1 MVRAGLRGR
10 EETMLGALEVPLLEQ
25 GAIQFII
32 MTVMIVVVAFL
43 VWITIAK

>member
-1 MVRAGLRGR
+1 
-10 EETMLGALEVPLLEQ
+10 MLGAIEVPLLEQ

-32 MTVMIVVVAFL
+32 MTAMIVVVAIL